1 MGRRSLAAFFLA
13 GVWSAA
19 CATSDSG
26 PVGSVTDAASQA
38 ETKSFCSIALGAPAC
53 KPFDSLDACAGQ
65 MAIFNEAFVNAL
77 SSCAI
82 NEGCGALGTQFLYL
96 GPTFDS
102 DCAKNS
108 IERVD
113 GAPGARPDV
122 AHCTTQND
130 ACKTAYV
137 MDAAQ
142 SATIHGVI
150 GEHCLGLVTL
160 TSDARAKAA
169 HCADLACADFQ
180 SCLGDVFGKWTP
192 PKNP

>member
-1 MGRRSLAAFFLA
+1 MRVAWAA
-13 GVWSAA
+13 AA
-19 CATSDSG
+19 AATLVGACSTSDTG
-26 PVGSVTDAASQA
+26 PVGSVTDAASIS
-38 ETKSFCSIALGAPAC
+38 ETKSFCSIALASPAC
-53 KPFDSLDACAGQ
+53 KPFASYDACNSEMG
-65 MAIFNEAFVNAL
+65 IFVEAFVNAL

-82 NEGCGALGTQFLYL
+82 AEGCSALGTQFLYL

-130 ACKTAYV
+130 ACKDKYV
-137 MDAAQ
+137 TDATQ

-150 GEHCLGLVTL
+150 SEHCLALVTL
-160 TSDARAKAA
+160 TTDARAKAA
-169 HCADLACADFQ
+169 HCADLACPDFQ
-180 SCLGDVFGKWTP
+180 SCLGDVFG
-192 PKNP
+192 N